1 MGVAGGVS
9 QLLPAGTQWAVEF
22 ANNTIWLFSGGGKTD
37 TMSDLSYS
45 IVQPLLF
52 TAGRKVGL
60 EGLTQAERALLYEA
74 RVLARFRQQL
84 FTGVVAGAPGASV
97 ASAFGVSGATVG
109 FLQLCQQQQQIRN
122 QRGNISRLEEQIE
135 RLLAMSARNE
145 LFANTEL
152 PEWPANAPRP
162 EQLPLILL
170 DKLRYDEPTRRL
182 RWEAK
187 VAVTD
192 EQVAAMR
199 NLSDAPVFQEAV
211 TRLVTTLRTKVAT
224 LDVLQLQS
232 QLANSTNTL
241 RSQETTFQDG
251 LDNFK
256 LLLGLRTDTKLT
268 IDMSMLDRFQIVD
281 PRLSMLEQKGKDFV
295 TLWGALPE
303 EDLDLEQMRQ
313 IYAQFLALVDDVT
326 RDGMGVVVTDF
337 ARVKQ
342 ALPRRLEELNSSQ
355 QEQLKVDLDRVQA
368 LLDFA
373 QDQLQDIRDSVFE
386 AAKTLQ
392 EGRVDLPVLKDAYKK
407 LNNLR
412 EDLVQLTQNLTVV
425 QLSLRLE
432 LIDVQPFEM
441 AQQTAVSLAMENRVD
456 LMNARALVMDARRK
470 VEIAANALLA
480 SMNLVANGDIN
491 TPTDNK
497 PFDFRGSQSRIRV
510 GISFTAPLDQID
522 ERNAYRQSLI
532 LYQRQRRA
540 YMLAEDQ
547 VKQNVRVAW
556 RQLFLQRQNL
566 ETARRA
572 VRIAALQYDS
582 AVEASNAPTAAAGGS
597 TSGRSGSGVSGNLI
611 LTALNQMLTAQNNLI
626 QTWIAFEQNR
636 LNIYRD
642 MGIMMIG
649 EDGLWDDPLYQSQ
662 VNDNVD
668 PALRPNPNLAP
679 DLPAPPGTG
688 RSGLGRGAVDP
699 GLVAIPDGFELEG
712 DPQEPDYRAGQ
723 ARGVSGQPERAGL
736 SR

>member
-1 MGVAGGVS
+1 
-9 QLLPAGTQWAVEF
+9 
-22 ANNTIWLFSGGGKTD
+22 
-37 TMSDLSYS
+37 
-45 IVQPLLF
+45 
-52 TAGRKVGL
+52 
-60 EGLTQAERALLYEA
+60 
-74 RVLARFRQQL
+74 
-84 FTGVVAGAPGASV
+84 
-97 ASAFGVSGATVG
+97 
-109 FLQLCQQQQQIRN
+109 
-122 QRGNISRLEEQIE
+122 
-135 RLLAMSARNE
+135 
-145 LFANTEL
+145 
-152 PEWPANAPRP
+152 
-162 EQLPLILL
+162 
-170 DKLRYDEPTRRL
+170 
-182 RWEAK
+182 
-187 VAVTD
+187 
-192 EQVAAMR
+192 
-199 NLSDAPVFQEAV
+199 
-211 TRLVTTLRTKVAT
+211 
-224 LDVLQLQS
+224 
-232 QLANSTNTL
+232 
-241 RSQETTFQDG
+241 
-251 LDNFK
+251 
-256 LLLGLRTDTKLT
+256 
-268 IDMSMLDRFQIVD
+268 
-281 PRLSMLEQKGKDFV
+281 V